1 MASMKLSLLL
11 DGTRVSFTPGQ
22 SVLEAAR
29 AAGVFI
35 PSLCFHRKTGVLSAC
50 RMCVVEV
57 DGSPGLHPSCGLGA
71 AAGMVVRT
79 DSPAVRSSRRS
90 VIDLLLSSGRH
101 DCSACAAT
109 GRCELQEAAAAA
121 GVEKASFILP
131 RSFPPADDSSPL
143 IARDPSRCIH
153 CGRCV
158 TACNEVAVHGVLG
171 VAGRSA
177 ETRHII
183 CDDDRPM
190 GASSCVQCGECV
202 QACPTGALLDKA
214 SSRAALPEDLDIR
227 RTVCPYCGVGCGLL
241 LHVDREKGRIVTV
254 TGDEGH
260 PASDGMLCAKGRYGL
275 DFVHSEER
283 LRSPLVRRNG
293 VLQPSSWD
301 EALTLV
307 AESLAEARDES
318 GPAAVAGLSSA
329 KCTNEENYLFQK
341 LFRQVLGSNS
351 VDHCARLCHSSTVT
365 GLGQAIGSAAMSNDI
380 AGIPEAEV
388 ILVTGSDTTAAHPV
402 IASRILR
409 AVRGGRSRLIVIDP
423 RRPRLADKAHIYVQP
438 RCGTDVALINGLMH
452 LIIAKGWEDRTFIEE
467 RCTGFRDLKSL
478 VAHYD
483 PATVESIT
491 GVPSSLLEQAA
502 ALFGQAGTASVF
514 YAMGIT
520 QHTTGTDN
528 VRSLANLQLLC
539 GNLGLPGGGLNPL
552 RGQCNVQ
559 GACDMGALPAS
570 LPGYASLDSA
580 ADAARFETAW
590 SAPLPSAAGLTAMEI
605 VDAAFQGDLKAL
617 YIMGENPCL
626 SDPDISHVKQALGK
640 LDFLVVQDIFL
651 TETARLAHVV
661 LPAACFAEKDGLFTS
676 TERRVQ
682 RVRKALEPPG
692 EAREDWCIVTEVA
705 RRLGRSWNYRSAEE
719 IHDEIRQLVP
729 AYRGIDWKRA
739 GEGGVQWPCPA
750 DDHPGTAVLHGDVF
764 PIGRARM
771 KGAHFRPPREEP
783 DEDFPFILTTGRLL
797 PQFHTGTMT
806 RRSPGLDALA
816 GPAVEMSPGDAA
828 QLGISDGD
836 PVELSTRRGA
846 LTAPASLTDRLP
858 RGTLFMAF
866 HFAEAAV
873 NLLTNPARDPQSGI
887 PEFKACAAALRKCPQ
902 RLPRPQT

>member
-1 MASMKLSLLL
+1 
-11 DGTRVSFTPGQ
+11 
-22 SVLEAAR
+22 
-29 AAGVFI
+29 
-35 PSLCFHRKTGVLSAC
+35 
-50 RMCVVEV
+50 V
-57 DGSPGLHPSCGLGA
+57 DGSPGLHPSCGLAA
-71 AAGMVVRT
+71 AAGMVVCT
-79 DSPAVRSSRRS
+79 DSSAIRSSRRS
-90 VIDLLLSSGRH
+90 VIDLLLSSGHH
-101 DCSACAAT
+101 DCDTCAAG

-121 GVEKASFILP
+121 GVEKASYSL
-131 RSFPPADDSSPL
+131 RRAFPPPDDSSPL

-158 TACNEVAVHGVLG
+158 AACNDVVAHGVLG

-177 ETRHII
+177 ENRRII

-214 SSRAALPEDLDIR
+214 SARTALPQGLDIC

-241 LHVDREKGRIVTV
+241 LHIDRGEGRIVSV

-260 PASDGMLCAKGRYGL
+260 PASDGMLCVKGRYGL

-293 VLQPSSWD
+293 VLRPSSWN
-301 EALTLV
+301 EALSLV
-307 AESLAEARDES
+307 SNGLAQARDHT
-318 GPAAVAGLSSA
+318 GPGSVAGLSSA

-402 IASRILR
+402 IASRILQ
-409 AVRGGRSRLIVIDP
+409 AVRAGRTRLIVIDP
-423 RRPRLADKAHIYVQP
+423 RRSRLADEAHLYAQQ
-438 RCGTDVALINGLMH
+438 RCGTDVALINGLIH
-452 LIIAKGWEDRTFIEE
+452 IIIANGWEDRTFIED

-483 PATVESIT
+483 PATVEGIT
-491 GVPSSLLEQAA
+491 GVPSSLLEEIAS
-502 ALFGQAGTASVF
+502 LFGQAGTASVF

-539 GNLGLPGGGLNPL
+539 GNLGLAGGGINPL

-570 LPGYASLDSA
+570 LPGYASLDSL
-580 ADAARFETAW
+580 ADATRFEESWGT
-590 SAPLPSAAGLTAMEI
+590 PLPAAAGLTAMEI

-626 SDPDISHVKQALGK
+626 SDPDISHVRRALEK

-651 TETARLAHVV
+651 TETAHLAHVV

-682 RVRKALEPPG
+682 RVRKALDPPG
-692 EAREDWCIVTEVA
+692 EAREDWRIVTEVA
-705 RRLGRSWNYRSAEE
+705 RRLGKDWNYRSAEE

-729 AYRGIDWKRA
+729 AYRGIDWKKA

-750 DDHPGTAVLHGDVF
+750 DDHPGTAILHSEVF
-764 PIGRARM
+764 PIGRGRM
-771 KGAHFRPPREEP
+771 KGAHFRPPQEEP
-783 DEDFPFILTTGRLL
+783 DEDFPFVLTTGRLL

-806 RRSPGLDALA
+806 RKSYGLDELA
-816 GPAVEMSPGDAA
+816 GPAVEIAPGDAA
-828 QLGISDGD
+828 DLGIADGD
-836 PVELSTRRGA
+836 MVELSTRRGT
-846 LTAPASLTDRLP
+846 LSAPASLTDRLP

-866 HFAEAAV
+866 HFAEAAA
-873 NLLTNPARDPQSGI
+873 NLLTNSARDPQSGI
-887 PEFKACAAALRKCPQ
+887 PEFKVCAAGLRKVPQ

>member
-1 MASMKLSLLL
+1 MSDFLLL
-11 DGTRVSFTPGQ
+11 DNARVPFRPGQ

-29 AAGVFI
+29 SADVFI

-50 RMCVVEV
+50 RICVVQVERA
-57 DGSPGLHPSCGLGA
+57 PGLHPSCGLAA

-79 DSPAVRSSRRS
+79 DSHAIRAARRC
-90 VIDLLLSSGRH
+90 VIDLLLSSGSH
-101 DCSACAAT
+101 DCHTCAAA
-109 GRCELQEAAAAA
+109 GRCDLQEAAAAA
-121 GVEKASFILP
+121 GVEKASFFPL
-131 RSFPPADDSSPL
+131 RTFPPLDDSSPL
-143 IARDPSRCIH
+143 IVRDPSRCIH

-158 TACNEVAVHGVLG
+158 AACNDVVAHGVLG

-177 ETRHII
+177 LTRRII

-190 GASSCVQCGECV
+190 GSSSCVQCGECV

-214 SSRAALPEDLDIR
+214 SARAALPEGLDVH

-241 LHVDREKGRIVTV
+241 LHVDRRKGRIAAV

-260 PASDGMLCAKGRYGL
+260 PASDGMLCVKGRYGL

-283 LRSPLVRRNG
+283 LRAPLVRRDG
-293 VLQPSSWD
+293 VLRRSSWN
-301 EALTLV
+301 EALAIV
-307 AESLAEARDES
+307 GKGLAQARDLC
-318 GPAAVAGLSSA
+318 GPGSVAGLSSA

-380 AGIPEAEV
+380 AGIAEADV
-388 ILVTGSDTTAAHPV
+388 ILVTGSDTTTAHPV

-409 AVRGGRSRLIVIDP
+409 AVHAGQTRLIVIDP
-423 RRPRLADKAHIYVQP
+423 RRPRLADNAHIYAQP

-452 LIIAKGWEDRTFIEE
+452 IIIANGWEDRSFIEE
-467 RCTGFRDLKSL
+467 RCTGYGNLKSL
-478 VAHYD
+478 VAQYD
-483 PATVESIT
+483 PATVEDIT
-491 GVPSSLLEQAA
+491 SVPSGLLEEIA
-502 ALFGQAGTASVF
+502 ALFGQAGTASIF

-539 GNLGLPGGGLNPL
+539 GNFGLRGGGLNPL

-570 LPGYASLDSA
+570 LPGYASLGSSA
-580 ADAARFETAW
+580 DTARFESAW
-590 SAPLPSAAGLTAMEI
+590 GTSLPATAGLTAMEI
-605 VDAAFQGDLKAL
+605 IDAAHRGDLKAL

-626 SDPDISHVKQALGK
+626 SDPDISHVKMALRK

-651 TETARLAHVV
+651 TETAHLAHVV

-682 RVRKALEPPG
+682 RVRKVLDPPG
-692 EAREDWCIVTEVA
+692 EAREDWRIITDVA
-705 RRLGRSWNYRSAEE
+705 RQLGKNWHYRTAED
-719 IHDEIRQLVP
+719 IHDEVRRLVP
-729 AYRGIDWKRA
+729 AYRGIDWRKA
-739 GEGGVQWPCPA
+739 GDGGVQWPCPA
-750 DDHPGTAVLHGDVF
+750 DDHPGTAILHGEGF
-764 PIGRARM
+764 PVRRARM

-783 DEDFPFILTTGRLL
+783 DEDFPFVLTTGRLL
-797 PQFHTGTMT
+797 PQFHTGTMS
-806 RRSPGLDALA
+806 RKSPGLDRLA
-816 GPAVEMSPGDAA
+816 RPAVEIAPGDAA
-828 QLGISDGD
+828 ALGIVDGD
-836 PVELSTRRGA
+836 PVELSTRRGT

-866 HFAEAAV
+866 HFAEAAA
-873 NLLTNPARDPQSGI
+873 NLLTNPARDPESGI
-887 PEFKACAAALRKCPQ
+887 PEFKVCAAALKKVPQ